1 LSAGVG
7 SRFGPYTKNEHK
19 LLLTVGAF
27 PIIDHTLQA
36 FSQAGI
42 VNVGLVTGFMSDRIN
57 DWVGDGSR
65 YGLKIETI
73 FNKNYKF
80 GNALSVQMAQ
90 SFVDGQDFILA
101 MGDHM
106 ASSSLITNV
115 MKFGGNYRGNVLG
128 VDFNLTSYHA
138 QEATRVLVEDKE
150 KISSIGK
157 HIRIWNGI
165 DCGVF
170 RFTSEIYEVMNQW
183 INCDISGRYEL
194 GDMLA
199 YFIDQGGLLKSCD
212 ISGQF
217 WSDIDNPEDLERLQT
232 RDFQHN

>member
-1 LSAGVG
+1 MTQK
-7 SRFGPYTKNEHK
+7 SRAVCLKLTARPGGKQHMTFYT
-19 LLLTVGAF
+19 
-27 PIIDHTLQA
+27 QA
-36 FSQAGI
+36 KQYITFCAQAEEY
-42 VNVGLVTGFMSDRIN
+42 NTF
-57 DWVGDGSR
+57 
-65 YGLKIETI
+65 YT
-73 FNKNYKF
+73 
-80 GNALSVQMAQ
+80 
-90 SFVDGQDFILA
+90 
-101 MGDHM
+101 
-106 ASSSLITNV
+106 
-115 MKFGGNYRGNVLG
+115 
-128 VDFNLTSYHA
+128 

-217 WSDIDNPEDLERLQT
+217 WSDIDNPEDLQRLQAWFVQP
-232 RDFQHN
+232 DE

>member
-1 LSAGVG
+1 MFWGLADDPL
-7 SRFGPYTKNEHK
+7 FYT
-19 LLLTVGAF
+19 
-27 PIIDHTLQA
+27 
-36 FSQAGI
+36 
-42 VNVGLVTGFMSDRIN
+42 
-57 DWVGDGSR
+57 
-65 YGLKIETI
+65 
-73 FNKNYKF
+73 
-80 GNALSVQMAQ
+80 
-90 SFVDGQDFILA
+90 
-101 MGDHM
+101 
-106 ASSSLITNV
+106 
-115 MKFGGNYRGNVLG
+115 
-128 VDFNLTSYHA
+128 

-183 INCDISGRYEL
+183 INCDISGRYDL